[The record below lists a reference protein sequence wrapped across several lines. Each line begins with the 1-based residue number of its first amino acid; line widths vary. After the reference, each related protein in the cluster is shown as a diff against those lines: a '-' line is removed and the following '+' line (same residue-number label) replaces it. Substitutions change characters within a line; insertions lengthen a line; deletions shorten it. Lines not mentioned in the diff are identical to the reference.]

1 MFHHKQIMNRG
12 LPMEKIITDIYEIM
26 KHSSNPIDT
35 EEKIQAYMWETFSE
49 IMGEILEKINQT
61 IKEEKQRLGWT
72 VSRNDYRTVQ
82 CVFGP
87 IQFKRTLMKDPEGQS
102 HYPLDEWLGL
112 KKRQRY
118 SALVEVQMTE
128 LVGDATYRDTADF
141 INTWT
146 PVEMSHQTVKT
157 ILEKVGKIQGEY
169 DQSLVEDLEESACLP
184 DGKQLDFF
192 YAEADGVFVR
202 SMEKGKNIEI
212 HHAITYEGW
221 EKNGERVSLKAPKT
235 ILTTQSISKFW
246 EEVQTLTACEYS
258 LENTRVITNSD
269 GGNGYTAEKFQTAF
283 SQSKYPVLNQLDAYH
298 ITQSLN
304 RTFGMK
310 EAIYKP
316 EVHKAI
322 NEKDFDQFQLWMDTF
337 ESTLEEEED
346 VKKFKAFQTYITKN
360 WDRIFDWRTVI
371 ANAPAD
377 ARKLGAMESNQR
389 RITFRM
395 KKRGMH
401 WSQTGCEAMVKV
413 KQGMFNGTLR
423 DAYLAD
429 LNRSVRQLREDKK
442 IISASKILH
451 QKSRPSV
458 GAKQGSIALYA
469 PASSAM
475 GQLFKSFR

>member
-1 MFHHKQIMNRG
+1 
-12 LPMEKIITDIYEIM
+12 MEKIITDIYGIM
-26 KHSSNPIDT
+26 KHSSNLIET
-35 EEKIQAYMWETFSE
+35 EKKIQNYMWGTFSE

-61 IKEEKQRLGWT
+61 IKEKKQALGWK
-72 VSRNDYRTVQ
+72 VQRNDSRTVQ

-87 IQFKRTLMKDPEGQS
+87 VQFNRTLMIDPNGQN
-102 HYPLDEWLGL
+102 HYPLDKWLGL

-118 SALVEVQMTE
+118 SPLVEIQMTE

-141 INTWT
+141 IKAWT
-146 PVEMSHQTVKT
+146 PVEMSHQTVKS
-157 ILEKVGKIQGEY
+157 ILEKVGEIQGKY
-169 DQSLVEDLEESACLP
+169 DQSLVEELEESANLP
-184 DGKQLDFF
+184 DGRKLDFF
-192 YAEADGVFVR
+192 YAVADGVFVR
-202 SMEKGKNIEI
+202 STKKGKKLEI

-246 EEVQTLTACEYS
+246 EEVQTLTAFEYS

-298 ITQSLN
+298 ITQGLN

-310 EAIYKP
+310 DDLYKSEVRQAIQ
-316 EVHKAI
+316 
-322 NEKDFDQFQLWMDTF
+322 EKDMNSFQLWMDTF
-337 ESTLEEEED
+337 ESTLEFDQDLE
-346 VKKFKAFQTYITKN
+346 KFEGFKTYITKN
-360 WDRIFDWRTVI
+360 WDRIFDWRKVVED
-371 ANAPAD
+371 APVD
-377 ARKLGAMESNQR
+377 ARRLGAMESNQR

-401 WSQTGCEAMVKV
+401 WSQKGCEAMIKV

-423 DAYLAD
+423 NAYLAD